1 MPSALRFPAVSQGA
15 GHTAGFREFRIR
27 LNWNNVTDE
36 DRRQSDSEAPE
47 STTPVILSWRRSLP
61 RADLTATCVC
71 YLLASALF
79 NQLMVSVVIGLIAA
93 ALYHC
98 VYKRNPKV
106 IALTISVVISFGI
119 FQWAGGYIVRAMLT
133 RTHGAD
139 VDHRMRPNNE
149 QMQTNSDGLR
159 CSVDA
164 DVFREEDANIVFIG
178 DSFVYGER
186 IEKTADV
193 FPYVVASLLNER
205 GGGPN
210 VRSVSFGWTSSSP
223 LLSLRMLKDKGPKYK
238 PDLVILSLDVTDF
251 HDDLKYQYGQQYVG
265 LKAADF
271 LAFKLKS
278 SHMLDEMKERFRVT
292 TVLNS
297 VVVSDSIV
305 PMDRFYIVNQPLSES
320 EPFTKETE
328 RNLRDIDDYCRNEL
342 KCRFLVLLLPRHF
355 QYSEKESPDNWE
367 AEYYKPLGPYVL
379 EPFNWLA
386 QVDERTDFPCR
397 SLLDAFRDASAFPL
411 YLNNDPHW
419 NVTGHRVAAEAIVNI
434 IIQEGLLREAPHTMQ
449 ADSPKSSTHTP

>member
-1 MPSALRFPAVSQGA
+1 M
-15 GHTAGFREFRIR
+15 
-27 LNWNNVTDE
+27 TDD
-36 DRRQSDSEAPE
+36 DRRQSTSDAEAPVS
-47 STTPVILSWRRSLP
+47 STPANLSWRRYLP
-61 RADLTATCVC
+61 PADLTATCVC
-71 YLLASALF
+71 YLLAAALF
-79 NQLMVSVVIGLIAA
+79 NQLMVSIVIGLIAT

-149 QMQTNSDGLR
+149 QMQTNADGLR

-164 DVFREEDANIVFIG
+164 DVFREADTNIVFIG

-205 GGGPN
+205 GDGPT

-328 RNLRDIDDYCRNEL
+328 QNLRDIDDYCRNEL

-355 QYSEKESPDNWE
+355 QYSKTESPDNWE
-367 AEYYKPLGPYVL
+367 AEYYEPLGPYVL
-379 EPFNWLA
+379 EPFKWLA
-386 QVDERTDFPCR
+386 QVDARTDFPCR
-397 SLLDAFRDASAFPL
+397 SLLDAFRDSKTFPL
-411 YLNNDPHW
+411 YLDNDPHW
-419 NVTGHRVAAEAIVNI
+419 NVTGHRVAAEAIVDI
-434 IIQEGLLREAPHTMQ
+434 ILKEKLLPGAPNALRNDPSQ
-449 ADSPKSSTHTP
+449 PSTQNP